1 VNAARPLSALGLIAV
16 IALALGVASS
26 TALSLR
32 DARASADEL
41 RDQDQALQEH
51 EKRLAPRS
59 GRDANAAPLFEA
71 RTITQAG
78 ANVQQRLEAAI
89 AAAHGRLMSS
99 KVEVA
104 PRQDESRLDL
114 SAELT
119 VAEPDLQALLFD
131 LEVGRP
137 YLFVNALAARVSEP
151 ADDPQNRM
159 MRVSLSVSGQWSQS
173 K

>member
-1 VNAARPLSALGLIAV
+1 VNGARPLSALGAIAV
-16 IALALGVASS
+16 IALALGGALS
-26 TALSLR
+26 TALALR
-32 DARASADEL
+32 EARADVAALAEQDRAL
-41 RDQDQALQEH
+41 RAH
-51 EKRLAPRS
+51 EKLLAPPP
-59 GRDANAAPLFEA
+59 GRDPNVAPLFEA

-89 AAAHGRLMSS
+89 TKAHGRLMSS

-104 PRQDESRLDL
+104 PRQDERRVDL
-114 SAELT
+114 TAELT

-137 YLFVNALAARVSEP
+137 YLFVNALAARASES
-151 ADDPQNRM
+151 ADDPQSRT